1 MSELKLAIV
10 TDDGTNVSKHFGRAP
25 YYLVV
30 ELEGN
35 AIKEKK
41 LVPKLGHGQFYG
53 IHEGGSGGHHMGS
66 ESKHRAIMTPISDC
80 KVVICGGMGIG
91 AYQSMMLNGIQPI
104 ITSLDSAEEAIE
116 AYLKGR
122 IDDHPELIH

>member
-1 MSELKLAIV
+1 MKLAVV
-10 TDDGTNVSKHFGRAP
+10 TDDGKNVSKHFGRAP

-30 ELEGN
+30 ELEGG

-53 IHEGGSGGHHMGS
+53 THEGGSRGHHMGS
-66 ESKHRAIMTPISDC
+66 ESKHRAIIAPISDC

-104 ITSLDSAEEAIE
+104 ITSLESAEEAIE
-116 AYLKGR
+116 AYLKGK
-122 IDDHPELIH
+122 IDDHPELVH